1 MSAESIFSCVD
12 PYSLRSVHLLSAFF
26 ITFPVKRLFLY
37 SLKNHKIMV
46 IFIIIGIIAI
56 FLLYAVS
63 IYNRLVKLKNLVQE
77 AWSSIDVMLKKR
89 HDLIPNLVETVK
101 GYATHERETLENVT
115 RARNQAVGANSL
127 EAKEAAEKNLNQAMV
142 NLFAV
147 AEQYPDLKANANFQ
161 QLQAELTSIENDIEK
176 SRRYYNGTARENN
189 TLVESFPSNLVA
201 NMYKFEKVSFFEL
214 ENIADREVPTVKF

>member
-1 MSAESIFSCVD
+1 MIA
-12 PYSLRSVHLLSAFF
+12 L
-26 ITFPVKRLFLY
+26 
-37 SLKNHKIMV
+37 
-46 IFIIIGIIAI
+46 IIGGVLVIA
-56 FLLYAVS
+56 LLYGVS
-63 IYNRLVKLKNLVQE
+63 IYNRLVKLRNLVQE

-115 RARNQAVGANSL
+115 KARNLAVGADSV

-161 QLQAELTSIENDIEK
+161 QLQAELSSIENDIEK
-176 SRRYYNGTARENN
+176 SRRYYNGTVRENN
-189 TLVESFPSNLVA
+189 TLVESFPSNIVA
-201 NMYKFEKVSFFEL
+201 NMYKFEKSKFFEL
-214 ENIADREVPTVKF
+214 ENIAEREVPNVKF

>member
-1 MSAESIFSCVD
+1 MIA
-12 PYSLRSVHLLSAFF
+12 L
-26 ITFPVKRLFLY
+26 
-37 SLKNHKIMV
+37 
-46 IFIIIGIIAI
+46 IIGGILVIA
-56 FLLYAVS
+56 LLYGVS
-63 IYNRLVKLKNLVQE
+63 IYNRLVKLRNLVQE

-115 RARNQAVGANSL
+115 KARNLAVGADSV

-161 QLQAELTSIENDIEK
+161 QLQAELSSIENDIEK
-176 SRRYYNGTARENN
+176 SRRYYNGTVRENN
-189 TLVESFPSNLVA
+189 TLVESFPSNIIA
-201 NMYKFEKVSFFEL
+201 NMYKFEKSKFFEL
-214 ENIADREVPTVKF
+214 ENIADREVPNVKF

>member
-1 MSAESIFSCVD
+1 
-12 PYSLRSVHLLSAFF
+12 
-26 ITFPVKRLFLY
+26 
-37 SLKNHKIMV
+37 MV
-46 IFIIIGIIAI
+46 TLIIIGIIAI

-63 IYNRLVKLKNLVQE
+63 IYNRLIKLKNLVQE

-101 GYATHERETLENVT
+101 GYATHERETLESVT

-127 EAKEAAEKNLNQAMV
+127 EAKEAAEKNLNQAMM

-189 TLVESFPSNLVA
+189 TLVESFPSNIVA
-201 NMYKFEKVSFFEL
+201 NMFKFEKVSYFEL
-214 ENIADREVPTVKF
+214 DNIAEREVPTVKF

>member
-1 MSAESIFSCVD
+1 
-12 PYSLRSVHLLSAFF
+12 
-26 ITFPVKRLFLY
+26 
-37 SLKNHKIMV
+37 MV
-46 IFIIIGIIAI
+46 ALIIIGIIAI

-101 GYATHERETLENVT
+101 GYATHERETLESVT
-115 RARNQAVGANSL
+115 RARNQAVGASSL
-127 EAKEAAEKNLNQAMV
+127 EAKEAAEKNLNQAMM

-189 TLVESFPSNLVA
+189 TLVESFPSNIVA
-201 NMYKFEKVSFFEL
+201 NMYKFEKVSYFEL
-214 ENIADREVPTVKF
+214 DNIAEREVPTVKF

>member
-1 MSAESIFSCVD
+1 
-12 PYSLRSVHLLSAFF
+12 
-26 ITFPVKRLFLY
+26 
-37 SLKNHKIMV
+37 MV
-46 IFIIIGIIAI
+46 TLIIIGIIAI

-101 GYATHERETLENVT
+101 GYATHERETLESVT

-127 EAKEAAEKNLNQAMV
+127 EAKEAAEKNLNQAMM

-161 QLQAELTSIENDIEK
+161 QLQGELTSIENDIEK

-189 TLVESFPSNLVA
+189 TLVESFPSNIVA
-201 NMYKFEKVSFFEL
+201 NMFKFEKVSYFEL
-214 ENIADREVPTVKF
+214 DNIAEREVPTVKF